1 MTDMKFEDVVGLWQA
16 DKKRY
21 VKRSTYYA
29 YSLLITNHLLPA
41 FSGMTDVTETV
52 VQEFVLEKL
61 RQGLSRKSVKDI
73 LIVLKMILRYAAK
86 NGYMSHHEIDVK
98 YPIERQVQHIDVLSL
113 GDQRFLIDYI
123 ENHLT
128 FMNLGIY
135 ICLCTGLR
143 IGEICALVWDDI
155 DMKAGVVNVSRTIQ
169 RIYMVDGTR
178 RRSEVVIGTPKSVNS
193 IRQIPLSRNLQKIL
207 RPLKKIVNGSFY
219 VLTNSARPIEPRSYR
234 NHFNRLI
241 GELDIP
247 KLKFHSLRHS
257 FATRCIESRCDTKT
271 VSLLLGHS
279 SVNTTLNLYVHPNM
293 DHKKKCIEQMSRI
306 LK

>member
-113 GDQRFLIDYI
+113 DNQRFLIDYI

-178 RRSEVVIGTPKSVNS
+178 RRSEVVIDTPKSVNS
-193 IRQIPLSRNLQKIL
+193 IRQVPLSRNLQKIL
-207 RPLKKIVNGSFY
+207 SPLKKIVNGSFY

>member
-1 MTDMKFEDVVGLWQA
+1 MNDMKFEDVVVLWQA

-29 YSLLITNHLLPA
+29 YSLLIVNHLLPV

-52 VQEFVLEKL
+52 VQEFVLDKL
-61 RQGLSRKSVKDI
+61 RQGLSRKAVKDI

-86 NGYMSHHEIDVK
+86 KGYMTHHEIDVK
-98 YPIERQVQHIDVLSL
+98 YPVGRQIHRIEVLSL
-113 GDQRFLIDYI
+113 SDQRFLIDYI

-135 ICLCTGLR
+135 ICLSTGLR
-143 IGEICALVWDDI
+143 IGEICALVWNDI
-155 DMKAGVVNVSRTIQ
+155 DMKTGVVNVSRTIQ

-178 RRSEVVIGTPKSVNS
+178 RRSEVVIDTPKSVNS
-193 IRQIPLSRNLQKIL
+193 IRQVPLSRDLQKIL
-207 RPLKKIVNGSFY
+207 RPLKKIVNGNFY
-219 VLTNSARPIEPRSYR
+219 VLTNSAKPIEPRSYR

-241 GELDIP
+241 GKLGIP
-247 KLKFHSLRHS
+247 ELKFHGLRHS
-257 FATRCIESRCDTKT
+257 FATRCIESRCDIKT

-293 DHKKKCIEQMSRI
+293 DHKKKCIEQMSRR